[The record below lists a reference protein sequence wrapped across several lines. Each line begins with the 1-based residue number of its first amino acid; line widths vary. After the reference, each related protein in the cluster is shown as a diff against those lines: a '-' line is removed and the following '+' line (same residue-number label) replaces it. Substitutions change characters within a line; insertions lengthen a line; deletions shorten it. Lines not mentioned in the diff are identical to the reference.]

1 MNEKR
6 YKKIILSNDLE
17 EFEDNQDNDN
27 TSLTH
32 IYTLDNT
39 NDKKNI
45 SIENNEDYS
54 SSTIRNNNKLSKEIN
69 SENNEFI
76 SERKTVNKNL
86 KNTWIKNGKN
96 NKDKIKN
103 ENNKKKVYIKKKK
116 IEKTNKN
123 ENIIN
128 EDKNDIQSPIKGEN
142 YSEQKEIIKEIK
154 ESVICYICLM
164 KITSP
169 RICPNCHKIACEKC
183 LKNWFIDKGNNNCG
197 YCRAILNFD
206 QMISIPI
213 INNVANLI
221 DKISTKKSN
230 KKLGIKYT
238 KSKNIKKNYK
248 SISDISSDINN
259 NNNNNLTEI
268 INNDNI
274 NRNSINIDNF
284 SKLQNKNNEIYI
296 DKKESLVSHSTH
308 GPFINLM
315 ENEYKIA
322 KEEYCPKH
330 PDQPLFYFCLNCN
343 QAYCRTCFVFF
354 GEEKDKHNNHTI
366 IEYEKYKSINIAKIK
381 KISNNLDDK
390 YEELN
395 AYIKRCE
402 ALKNCYEFE
411 RKLVQKHVKQ
421 LMDNFNLKISENIQ
435 ILDNIIKKYNFY
447 LSQIEKGQNDVKKFY
462 TEISSS
468 QLKILEEDLIEK
480 LSNLCK
486 IKYYNSKE
494 IDAFSDIDKKL
505 ILNYYQT
512 KLKKYEIK
520 QNNYHF
526 KIPLDNSKYH
536 LAVTQKGSEVQI
548 YIYWPTENDNDNN
561 NDNDINN
568 QKNDKTNLLPFIFL
582 RRKNRNWEHFQL
594 DEFLTYKGNNY
605 YIKRFPLNNFCNI
618 YSYFKIKG
626 LLYESYIE

>member
-1 MNEKR
+1 MKEKR

-116 IEKTNKN
+116 IEKTIKN

-128 EDKNDIQSPIKGEN
+128 EDKNDIQSPIKEEN

-248 SISDISSDINN
+248 SISDISSDIS
-259 NNNNNLTEI
+259 NNNLTEI

-561 NDNDINN
+561 NNINN

-594 DEFLTYKGNNY
+594 DEFLIYKGNNY

-618 YSYFKIKG
+618 NSYFKIKG

>member
-1 MNEKR
+1 MKEKR

-76 SERKTVNKNL
+76 SERKTLNKNL

-116 IEKTNKN
+116 IEKTIKN

-128 EDKNDIQSPIKGEN
+128 EDKNDIQSPIKEEN

-248 SISDISSDINN
+248 SISDISSDIS
-259 NNNNNLTEI
+259 NNNLTEI

-548 YIYWPTENDNDNN
+548 YIYWPTENDNDNDN
-561 NDNDINN
+561 NINN

-594 DEFLTYKGNNY
+594 DEFLIYKGNNY

-618 YSYFKIKG
+618 NSYFKIKG

>member
-1 MNEKR
+1 MKKSIDLMKEKR

-116 IEKTNKN
+116 IEKTIKN

-128 EDKNDIQSPIKGEN
+128 EDKNDIQSPIKEEN

-248 SISDISSDINN
+248 SISDISSDIS
-259 NNNNNLTEI
+259 NNNLTEI

-480 LSNLCK
+480 LSN
-486 IKYYNSKE
+486 YV
-494 IDAFSDIDKKL
+494 KL
-505 ILNYYQT
+505 NIIIVKRLM
-512 KLKKYEIK
+512 
-520 QNNYHF
+520 HF
-526 KIPLDNSKYH
+526 RI
-536 LAVTQKGSEVQI
+536 
-548 YIYWPTENDNDNN
+548 
-561 NDNDINN
+561 
-568 QKNDKTNLLPFIFL
+568 
-582 RRKNRNWEHFQL
+582 
-594 DEFLTYKGNNY
+594 
-605 YIKRFPLNNFCNI
+605 
-618 YSYFKIKG
+618 
-626 LLYESYIE
+626 